1 MACYIGRYSEIK
13 NTAAGS
19 GCNRKHVGH
28 VRVVKRDTVGTVEE
42 TLKDGHANLPEVC
55 QGNLM
60 YVRQDF
66 KPNIFSC
73 YSYCALLLVI

>member
-1 MACYIGRYSEIK
+1 MACYIGGYSEIK

-19 GCNRKHVGH
+19 GCNRKHVRH
-28 VRVVKRDTVGTVEE
+28 VRVVKCDAVGTVEE
-42 TLKDGHANLPEVC
+42 TLREVPEVC
-55 QGNLM
+55 QGNFA